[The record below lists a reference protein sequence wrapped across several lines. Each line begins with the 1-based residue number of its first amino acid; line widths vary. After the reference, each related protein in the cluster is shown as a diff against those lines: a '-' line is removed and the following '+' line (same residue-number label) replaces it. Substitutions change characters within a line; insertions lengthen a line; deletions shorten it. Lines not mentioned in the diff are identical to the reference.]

1 MTVKEVAVISCFR
14 WNFKRK
20 LEMGLQI
27 FRHLPI
33 GPPVGLFASDSMI
46 CDGIC
51 RDEKKPYPFD
61 SDTAFLLYEMSKNTP
76 GIVCGGTDGTRTRD

>member
-1 MTVKEVAVISCFR
+1 
-14 WNFKRK
+14 
-20 LEMGLQI
+20 MGLQI

-76 GIVCGGTDGTRTRD
+76 GIVCGGTDGTR